1 MLKWLRFDMAF
12 NVALLEVRFGFEVPK
27 IRNNEEQLIYH
38 TELIYTFRCLPV
50 GCAFF
55 PSFFSNCKLQ
65 SSKKHFVKMQFASLC
80 APFPGCWIFLN
91 QHRLTCALFGTAVWI
106 PWLFKHRLWI
116 GMKWV
121 WRTLPLLPT
130 SCVWPPDNHRPPSHL
145 HPPHPPRQGC
155 LWWEHRRKL
164 LGVTDHWG
172 GVTAS
177 TGRVLRTCEPWM
189 SLFHM
194 ALACRVTGN
203 FAMMAV
209 IAHTVVWG
217 GWPKHTAH
225 LREKMR

>member
-145 HPPHPPRQGC
+145 HPPHRGAFGGNIEGSCWGSQTTGGEGDSLYRQSV
-155 LWWEHRRKL
+155 EN
-164 LGVTDHWG
+164 
-172 GVTAS
+172 
-177 TGRVLRTCEPWM
+177 LRTMDEPFSHGI
-189 SLFHM
+189 SL
-194 ALACRVTGN
+194 
-203 FAMMAV
+203 
-209 IAHTVVWG
+209 
-217 GWPKHTAH
+217 
-225 LREKMR
+225 

>member
-1 MLKWLRFDMAF
+1 MPFFLLSFLAISYRAPKNILLKCS
-12 NVALLEVRFGFEVPK
+12 LLPSVPPFLVVGF
-27 IRNNEEQLIYH
+27 
-38 TELIYTFRCLPV
+38 
-50 GCAFF
+50 
-55 PSFFSNCKLQ
+55 
-65 SSKKHFVKMQFASLC
+65 
-80 APFPGCWIFLN
+80 FLN